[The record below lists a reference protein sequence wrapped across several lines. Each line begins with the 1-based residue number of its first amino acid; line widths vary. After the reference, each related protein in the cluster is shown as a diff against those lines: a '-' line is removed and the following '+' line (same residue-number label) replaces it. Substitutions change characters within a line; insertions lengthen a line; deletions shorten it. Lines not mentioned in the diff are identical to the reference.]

1 MLDLKTLLLLEVCT
15 TALQAF
21 AWLLV
26 WRSWRY
32 LYELKLIA
40 AGFSAIALG
49 LALLMLRG
57 SDPHPLHILF
67 DNMIIKLG
75 LVLLADGMARFLGR
89 PGCLRVGLLILMAH
103 MALWCLAMALAPQD
117 LSPRIHASTAF
128 TLAMMVLMIRI
139 LYVDRGQ
146 PAFLRWIT
154 IALLVE
160 YIGASLLQS
169 ALVLWHPDVFAN
181 APILS
186 DVNSWYFFQG
196 HLFIVGLFICML
208 FMVGVRLSNDL
219 RDRNTALAQEVI
231 ERRRLES
238 ELSAS
243 LDEEKAAREEQ
254 RQFMHMVS
262 HEFRTPLAAIR
273 YATEMLG
280 VMIQKP
286 PDAVK
291 KRLTGID
298 ASVSRMTQ
306 LIDRFLSTEQQM
318 GSTLKVEKLDLPRLT
333 REIQR
338 YFDHVDLGQRL
349 KVKPLD
355 EAPDYWGDVEM
366 LHTILVNLIDN
377 ALKYS
382 PPDQPVELAFSTR
395 NSLLVVEVV
404 DRGIG
409 VPDGERSHV
418 GRRFFRA
425 SNTRRTAGS
434 GLGLYTCRKLI
445 GYHRGTLELQ
455 ARDGGGTVATIR
467 LPMPGP
473 EPETL
478 SNKVAVEEI
487 ERA

>member
-49 LALLMLRG
+49 LLLLTLRG
-57 SDPHPLHILF
+57 PDPHALHIF
-67 DNMIIKLG
+67 VDNMTIKLG
-75 LVLLADGMARFLGR
+75 LVLLADGMARFLGH
-89 PGCLRVGLLILMAH
+89 PGCLRVGLIILAAH
-103 MALWCLAMALAPQD
+103 MALWSLAMALAPLD
-117 LSPRIHASTAF
+117 LSLRIHASTVF
-128 TLAMMVLMIRI
+128 TLAMMGLMIRI

-146 PAFLRWIT
+146 PSFLRWIT

-169 ALVLWHPDVFAN
+169 ALIFLQPTLFAE

-196 HLFIVGLFICML
+196 HLFVVGLFICLL
-208 FMVGVRLSNDL
+208 FMVGVRLSLDL
-219 RDRNTALAQEVI
+219 RDRNAALAQEVT
-231 ERRRLES
+231 ERRRLEG

-243 LDEEKAAREEQ
+243 LDQEKTAREEQ

-280 VMIQKP
+280 IMIQNP
-286 PDAVK
+286 SDAVE
-291 KRLTGID
+291 KRLIGID

-306 LIDRFLSTEQQM
+306 LIDRFLSTEKQAVS
-318 GSTLKVEKLDLPRLT
+318 GLKIEKLDLRRLT
-333 REIQR
+333 MEVQQ

-349 KVKPLD
+349 KVRPLD

-366 LHTILVNLIDN
+366 LQTVIVNLVDN

-382 PPDQPVELAFSTR
+382 PRDQPVEVTFSRR
-395 NSLLVVEVV
+395 NNLLVVKVA

-409 VPDGERSHV
+409 VPEAERSHV

-425 SNTRRTAGS
+425 SNTRRTAGN

-445 GYHRGTLELQ
+445 GYHRGTLDL
-455 ARDGGGTVATIR
+455 RPRNGGGTVATIR
-467 LPMPGP
+467 LPMPGLA
-473 EPETL
+473 TASL
-478 SNKVAVEEI
+478 SNEITVEET

>member
-15 TALQAF
+15 TALQAL

-49 LALLMLRG
+49 LMLLALRG
-57 SDPHPLHILF
+57 PDPHPLQLF
-67 DNMIIKLG
+67 VDNVTIKLG
-75 LVLLADGMARFLGR
+75 LVLLADGMARFLGHS
-89 PGCLRVGLLILMAH
+89 GCLRVGLIILAAH
-103 MALWCLAMALAPQD
+103 MALWSLAMIVAPQD
-117 LSPRIHASTAF
+117 LSLRIHASTVF
-128 TLAMMVLMIRI
+128 TLAMMGLMIRI
-139 LYVDRGQ
+139 LHVDRGQ
-146 PAFLRWIT
+146 PVFLRWIT
-154 IALLVE
+154 IALLLE

-169 ALVLWHPDVFAN
+169 ALVFWQPDLFAN

-208 FMVGVRLSNDL
+208 FMVGERLSIDL
-219 RDRNTALAQEVI
+219 RDRNAALAVEVS
-231 ERRRLES
+231 ERRRLEG

-280 VMIQKP
+280 IMIAKP
-286 PDAVK
+286 PAAVT
-291 KRLTGID
+291 KRLASID
-298 ASVSRMTQ
+298 AAVSRMTI
-306 LIDRFLSTEQQM
+306 LIDRFLSTEQM
-318 GSTLKVEKLDLPRLT
+318 LESRMKVEKIDLSGLT
-333 REIQR
+333 QEIRQ
-338 YFDHVDLGQRL
+338 YFDDMGRGTRL
-349 KVKPLD
+349 QFKPA
-355 EAPDYWGDVEM
+355 EEVPEYWGDVEM
-366 LHTILVNLIDN
+366 LRTVIINLVDN

-382 PPDQPVELAFSTR
+382 PSDLPVELAFLGR
-395 NSLLVVEVV
+395 NKLLVIEVA

-409 VPDGERSHV
+409 VPAGELSHV

-425 SNTRRTAGS
+425 SNTRKTAGS
-434 GLGLYTCRKLI
+434 GLGLYTCRKLVR
-445 GYHRGTLELQ
+445 YHNGALDLRP
-455 ARDGGGTVATIR
+455 RDGGGTVATIR
-467 LPMPGP
+467 LPTPGMAAGSHR
-473 EPETL
+473 T
-478 SNKVAVEEI
+478 EI
-487 ERA
+487 GLWE

>member
-49 LALLMLRG
+49 LFLLMLRG
-57 SDPHPLHILF
+57 PDPHPLHLF
-67 DNMIIKLG
+67 VDNMTIKLG
-75 LVLLADGMARFLGR
+75 LVLLADGMARFLGH
-89 PGCLRVGLLILMAH
+89 PGCLRVGLVILAVH
-103 MALWCLAMALAPQD
+103 TALWCLAMALAPHD
-117 LSPRIHASTAF
+117 LSLRIHASTAF
-128 TLAMMVLMIRI
+128 TLAMMGMMIRI

-154 IALLVE
+154 IALLAE

-169 ALVLWHPDVFAN
+169 ALAFWSPHLVAS
-181 APILS
+181 APIVS
-186 DVNSWYFFQG
+186 NINSWYFFQG
-196 HLFIVGLFICML
+196 HLFMVGLFICML
-208 FMVGVRLSNDL
+208 FMVGMRLSIDL
-219 RDRNTALAQEVI
+219 RDRNAALAEEVT

-286 PDAVK
+286 PDAVA

-306 LIDRFLSTEQQM
+306 LIDRFLSTEQQV
-318 GSTLKVEKLDLPRLT
+318 GSTLKVEKLNPLQLT
-333 REIQR
+333 REIQQ
-338 YFDHVDLGQRL
+338 YFGHIGQNQRL
-349 KVKPLD
+349 QMRPLVD
-355 EAPDYWGDVEM
+355 VPDYWGDVEM
-366 LHTILVNLIDN
+366 LRTVIVNLIDN

-382 PPDQPVELAFSTR
+382 RSDRPVEVAFSRR
-395 NSLLVVEVV
+395 NNLLVVEVA

-409 VPDGERSHV
+409 IPDGELSHV

-445 GYHRGTLELQ
+445 GYHRGALDL
-455 ARDGGGTVATIR
+455 RPRRGGGTIATIR
-467 LPMPGP
+467 LPIPGLEPNTP
-473 EPETL
+473 ENET
-478 SNKVAVEEI
+478 AVGET